1 MNNKSLNQ
9 QNEME
14 ERAWDRLWSRRIV
27 TFWFRKL
34 VPKFEQLTH
43 IPYRFNINKLLKEIN
58 LDKARILELGC
69 GSGMNSVNL
78 FKEHSCQKATLI
90 DFSRQ
95 ALNIAKNN
103 TRHLN
108 VDLIHSDIFNLN
120 LKKKFDFV
128 FSIGL
133 IEHFIGTRRSEAIKI
148 HRQFTKD
155 SEFIMIIVPRKNFFS
170 KALKFFNQIQG
181 YKEDYFSDKEIE
193 GLFKRN
199 KLEVIKK
206 NYMMLGMV
214 FCYLLRCRR

>member
-1 MNNKSLNQ
+1 MENMLNNSQ
-9 QNEME
+9 SEME
-14 ERAWDRLWSRRIV
+14 RDVWDGLWSRSIV
-27 TFWFRKL
+27 TLWFRKL

-43 IPYRFNINKLLKEIN
+43 IPYRFNINKLLKGIS
-58 LDKARILELGC
+58 LDQAHILELGC

-133 IEHFIGTRRSEAIKI
+133 IEHFIGARRSEAIKI

-155 SEFIMIIVPRKNFFS
+155 SGLIMIIVPRKNFFS

-181 YKEDYFSDKEIE
+181 YKEDFFSDREIE

-199 KLEVIKK
+199 ELEIVKK

>member
-155 SEFIMIIVPRKNFFS
+155 SGFIMIIVPRKNFFS